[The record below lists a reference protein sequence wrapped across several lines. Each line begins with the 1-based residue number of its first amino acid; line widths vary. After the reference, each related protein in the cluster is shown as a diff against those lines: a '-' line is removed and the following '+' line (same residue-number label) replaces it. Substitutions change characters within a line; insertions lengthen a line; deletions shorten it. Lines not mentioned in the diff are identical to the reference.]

1 MQVPGAKSVAV
12 EFTSMSKTFSM
23 PGWRM
28 GFAVGNEILIG
39 ALEKIKSYLDYGA
52 FTPIQVAAASA
63 LSSDPSTI
71 AKVREVY
78 KKRRNVLV
86 DAMSKA
92 GWEIPSPDATMFAW
106 APIPKKYQN
115 KGSLKFAKDLMVKA
129 NVAVSPGIAFG
140 EYGEGFVRIGL
151 VENEQRI
158 RQAAKNVRNLK
169 L

>member
-1 MQVPGAKSVAV
+1 
-12 EFTSMSKTFSM
+12 MSIEEKKNSQTFQDSNYIKPKT
-23 PGWRM
+23 
-28 GFAVGNEILIG
+28 E
-39 ALEKIKSYLDYGA
+39 LEVS
-52 FTPIQVAAASA
+52 SA
-63 LSSDPSTI
+63 I
-71 AKVREVY
+71 REVY

-129 NVAVSPGIAFG
+129 DVAVSPGIAFG

-151 VENEQRI
+151 VENEHLLL
-158 RQAAKNVRNLK
+158 QAAKNVLNLK